1 MYRLLFDLNINIDSK
16 LLPMLFPL
24 TLAAINFHGPF
35 VVISRNQ
42 YDVPYNQRQDYTGH
56 LIIIKRIGKS
66 LSDSLFARV
75 LRQRGMG
82 EKTISPTFSF
92 RERRLEELYSK
103 WEIPTVTSPKR

>member
-1 MYRLLFDLNINIDSK
+1 MLL
-16 LLPMLFPL
+16 PL
-24 TLAAINFHGPF
+24 TLAVISFHGPF

-56 LIIIKRIGKS
+56 LIVIKRIGKS

-75 LRQRGMG
+75 LPQRGMG

-92 RERRLEELYSK
+92 RERILEELYSK
-103 WEIPTVTSPKR
+103 